1 MKPEIQRY
9 QLAVPTADGYSFR
22 SSVDLMYCIADGNY
36 SWLYFI
42 EGRKYLVT
50 KTLRS
55 LEGCLPTEL
64 FVRIHSRSLINK
76 MHVSQYINGAENY
89 VRMSNGEELDVSRR
103 SQKKLK
109 EQFVIL

>member
-1 MKPEIQRY
+1 
-9 QLAVPTADGYSFR
+9 
-22 SSVDLMYCIADGNY
+22 MYCTADGNY

-50 KTLRS
+50 KTLRT
-55 LEGCLPTEL
+55 LEGCLPSEL
-64 FVRIHSRSLINK
+64 FVRIHSSSLINK
-76 MHVSQYINGAENY
+76 MHVSQYMNGGENY
-89 VRMSNGEELDVSRR
+89 VRMRNGEELDVSRR